1 MVDRAQ
7 ELTKE
12 RKGSQEDTYLVSVVG
27 TNKHQIPASSRG
39 GSLR

>member
-7 ELTKE
+7 ELKKE
-12 RKGSQEDTYLVSVVG
+12 QKGPQEDTYLVSVVD
-27 TNKHQIPASSRG
+27 TNKNQIPASDRG